1 MIRIEIHCILFQ
13 QNSSRR
19 NFYSILIKKKN
30 VFIPKHLYS
39 ILFRSDNTH
48 CLTQRAIFSA
58 CSSTRL
64 KHDKD
69 LLWKHI
75 RPWST
80 P

>member
-19 NFYSILIKKKN
+19 NFYSILIKKKKFLFPN
-30 VFIPKHLYS
+30 TS

>member
-39 ILFRSDNTH
+39 VPF
-48 CLTQRAIFSA
+48 
-58 CSSTRL
+58 
-64 KHDKD
+64 
-69 LLWKHI
+69 W
-75 RPWST
+75 
-80 P
+80 